1 MSKIYRICGNLNSI
15 TFHGKWIIIKLY
27 FPFYF
32 KVSPFCFQAM
42 KLVYSGCKEVEDV
55 REQILRLRKEDLQVA
70 DYMESIRKLLLYLD
84 QGMLKVTY

>member
-1 MSKIYRICGNLNSI
+1 
-15 TFHGKWIIIKLY
+15 
-27 FPFYF
+27 
-32 KVSPFCFQAM
+32 M